1 MSTQNPVFIPGPTN
15 IPEELRRAVDFP
27 SIDHRSSTFVEM
39 LKPVLAGVKRILKT
53 TDGEAILFP
62 ATGTGAWEAA
72 VTNTLSPGDTVL
84 ASRYGMFSQRWIDL
98 CRRHGLNVEVIE
110 AENGEEALTRLK
122 ENRFDM
128 VLMDLHMPVMDGLT
142 ATRAIRG
149 SCAEWA
155 AIPVVALT
163 AASSAEDR
171 AASLDAGMNDFLGK
185 PVKGAVLA
193 EVIRRFA
200 TASLPAPSAAVG

>member
-27 SIDHRSSTFVEM
+27 SIDHRSPTFVEM

-110 AENGEEALTRLK
+110 AEWGGGAPVDAIGTALKADTG
-122 ENRFDM
+122 
-128 VLMDLHMPVMDGLT
+128 H
-142 ATRAIRG
+142 AIR
-149 SCAEWA
+149 
-155 AIPVVALT
+155 
-163 AASSAEDR
+163 
-171 AASLDAGMNDFLGK
+171 
-185 PVKGAVLA
+185 AVLA
-193 EVIRRFA
+193 THNETATGVRSDIAGIR
-200 TASLPAPSAAVG
+200 AALGF